1 MGEEPVVLGVCQFPS
16 LLHFLSKRTIFCN
29 SLTACSQPDIS
40 CQVVLFRVRPP
51 RNFFC
56 EGSLPAWTFGQ
67 VVTPRELRLT
77 SSWEFNVGIGA
88 KVKDASCLRTSTPPK
103 GCRICSSAQLSG
115 RPLTRIQG
123 AKHHLTIDAIM
134 CVQHKHRTGISRPDW
149 MGSHW
154 QPMPPCHWQAMQM
167 TTMTSPS
174 HCMKALFL
182 HKVIKLQA

>member
-1 MGEEPVVLGVCQFPS
+1 MATSGRPHHHLECLTQVASACM
-16 LLHFLSKRTIFCN
+16 LHKLRKSSITIC
-29 SLTACSQPDIS
+29 C
-40 CQVVLFRVRPP
+40 
-51 RNFFC
+51 
-56 EGSLPAWTFGQ
+56 GSVSHVHFPAWTFGQ
-67 VVTPRELRLT
+67 VLTPRELRLT

-103 GCRICSSAQLSG
+103 GWKRSQICSSDQLSM
-115 RPLTRIQG
+115 RPLTQIQG

-134 CVQHKHRTGISRPDW
+134 CVQHKHRTCISTPDW

>member
-1 MGEEPVVLGVCQFPS
+1 MYAHQGAARVQRLLLSRCVAAYDSNLAHILLQPPVYRFAADEVAAMAPEVLETTHVATWHHVPCFHVAS
-16 LLHFLSKRTIFCN
+16 W
-29 SLTACSQPDIS
+29 SQ
-40 CQVVLFRVRPP
+40 
-51 RNFFC
+51 
-56 EGSLPAWTFGQ
+56 
-67 VVTPRELRLT
+67 
-77 SSWEFNVGIGA
+77 
-88 KVKDASCLRTSTPPK
+88 
-103 GCRICSSAQLSG
+103 ICSSDQLSM
-115 RPLTRIQG
+115 RPLTQIQG

-134 CVQHKHRTGISRPDW
+134 CVQHKHRTCISTPDW